1 MDGAAARTRAGS
13 AEFGRAGDRLD
24 EVPFGIK
31 EVFYSRTDRRGV
43 IGAGNTVFQRISGF
57 TWEELVGAPHRIV
70 RHPDMPRGL
79 YCLMW
84 DRLKAGQMVG
94 AYVKNRAKDGRHY
107 WVFAVMTPVADGYL
121 SLRIKPTG
129 PLLATARDLYATL
142 LREEAA
148 GAPPE
153 VSAQALVSAVQSD
166 DGAGYAGFMARALM
180 SELALR
186 QQARGLPPVASLAGI
201 AETGDRL
208 REVLGAQTQL
218 LAEFADIRSFP
229 TNLRIAARRLETSG
243 APVASLAE
251 NYRLMSD
258 EITRRIETLTERSD
272 RKGQSVPPLAAVLA
286 EAQFQAGL
294 AHLQREAVSVLETE
308 NLDGAPFTIG
318 QEIAAMRSLETI
330 HGRQAAD
337 GVSEVAQEVRRMMTV
352 CGETRKLILGLN
364 SIRVL
369 CRVEAGRLHHEGE
382 ALQSIIARLDSF
394 HAQVEERL
402 DSVERLSSQALNAL
416 TRSVK
421 DAA

>member
-1 MDGAAARTRAGS
+1 MDGGS
-13 AEFGRAGDRLD
+13 AGARMIADPGRQGGRLD
-24 EVPFGIK
+24 EVPFAID
-31 EVFYSRTDRRGV
+31 EIFYSRTDRRGV
-43 IGAGNTVFQRISGF
+43 IQAGNAVFKRVSGF
-57 TWEELVGAPHRIV
+57 DWGDLVGAPHRVV

-84 DRLKAGQMVG
+84 DRLKVG
-94 AYVKNRAKDGRHY
+94 KHVCAYVQNRARDGRPY
-107 WVFAVMTPVADGYL
+107 WVLAVMAPVEDGYL

-129 PLLATARDLYATL
+129 PMFAQARDLYATL
-142 LREEAA
+142 RREEAA
-148 GAPPE
+148 GATPE
-153 VSAQALVSAVQSD
+153 QSAAALLAGVGSA
-166 DGAGYAGFMARALM
+166 DGAGYDGFMARALM

-186 QQARGLPPVASLAGI
+186 QQARGLPPVPALDGI

-208 REVLGAQTQL
+208 REVLVAQAQL

-258 EITRRIETLTERSD
+258 EITRRIETLTERAD
-272 RKGQSVPPLAAVLA
+272 RKGQPVPPLAVTLA
-286 EAQFQAGL
+286 EAQVLAGL
-294 AHLQREAVSVLETE
+294 AHLQREAVAAIATE
-308 NLDGAPFTIG
+308 NLGDAPFDIG
-318 QEIAAMRSLETI
+318 AEAALMQSLEGE
-330 HGRQAAD
+330 HARQAAD
-337 GVSEVAQEVRRMMTV
+337 GVAHVAQEVRRMMGV

-394 HAQVEERL
+394 HAQVEDRL

-416 TRSVK
+416 TRSMK
-421 DAA
+421 AAA